1 MDVGVFANS
10 QFGQV
15 LHLVDLP
22 CKIFIYLFLCFVEL
36 FIIFLLSTLQ
46 KSAFLV
52 LDLLSGTVDNASQVL
67 NELLIVA
74 EIVF

>member
-22 CKIFIYLFLCFVEL
+22 CKIFIYLFLGFVEL
-36 FIIFLLSTLQ
+36 LIVFLLPTLQ
-46 KSAFLV
+46 KSAFLI
-52 LDLLSGTVDNASQVL
+52 LDLPSGTVNDASQVL

-74 EIVF
+74 QIIF

>member
-22 CKIFIYLFLCFVEL
+22 CKIFIYLFLGFVEL
-36 FIIFLLSTLQ
+36 LIVFLLPTLQ
-46 KSAFLV
+46 KRAFLI
-52 LDLLSGTVDNASQVL
+52 LDLPSGTVNDSSQVL

-74 EIVF
+74 EIIF